1 MIGRRSFP
9 FKLASLP
16 HFWTRQG
23 EPRVAEILRS
33 ARWRWWGRRGNFS
46 TGELLFS
53 SKFRHPLRRSR
64 SWWHLVVEVFLP
76 NIHFIV
82 FSMCFV
88 FFAFCS
94 SGHFPTKCIAFNPTQ
109 GNSDYK
115 FVQFRFAIPRCCITK
130 KHPCFFLLGVAG
142 DRFSLLKM
150 GGGLVSDPSQRWKSA
165 AATRTLPGQVESL
178 INLTFKVI
186 QTSKSHHLRFF
197 FRVALGK
204 KQLDKFGFWLVNI
217 FKMFMI
223 RVQWS
228 QRFEW
233 YLRLEPAES
242 TGFQPTF
249 WGVYLAHWALHL
261 FFWDFLSVN
270 TWSCASAIF
279 ENEPDTIE
287 TNNLAK
293 MAFLSGRMFSISSEL
308 TLGWTRC
315 IFCP

>member
-1 MIGRRSFP
+1 MCFSR
-9 FKLASLP
+9 
-16 HFWTRQG
+16 TRQG

-33 ARWRWWGRRGNFS
+33 ARWRWWGLRGNFS

-64 SWWHLVVEVFLP
+64 SWWHLVVQVFLP

-88 FFAFCS
+88 FFAFC

-115 FVQFRFAIPRCCITK
+115 FVQFNSVRHTKMLYNEKRPRVSSCWA
-130 KHPCFFLLGVAG
+130 FFGRPL
-142 DRFSLLKM
+142 SLLKM
-150 GGGLVSDPSQRWKSA
+150 GGGLVSDPSQRWNSA

-197 FRVALGK
+197 FQSGLRK
-204 KQLDKFGFWLVNI
+204 KELDKFGFWW
-217 FKMFMI
+217 FMI

-233 YLRLEPAES
+233 YLR
-242 TGFQPTF
+242 
-249 WGVYLAHWALHL
+249 
-261 FFWDFLSVN
+261 
-270 TWSCASAIF
+270 
-279 ENEPDTIE
+279 
-287 TNNLAK
+287 
-293 MAFLSGRMFSISSEL
+293 
-308 TLGWTRC
+308 
-315 IFCP
+315 